1 MKLRVPVLYTEKDTF
16 FHRRDPRAK
25 WLLFACALAMLY
37 AAPGWPWMVG
47 LALAGLGIA
56 VVAKVSWRWLLVLWL
71 FQLPNFFALVIVPAS
86 RELLA
91 GDINLFE
98 GSLAFGLQLGFAWS
112 AALFVSISLFST
124 MDIDEM
130 TDGLRG
136 LKVPEVVCFTFGYAF
151 LLLYTSLADVFRI
164 LDAMSVKGVFLRT
177 KNPLR
182 FVANLARLMVPVLFT
197 VIRRAST
204 MMAVLEARGFSFTER
219 PKRKVEHRFGLLDAG
234 LVACGVLAVGVAL
247 SARFGLTGF
256 AA

>member
-25 WLLFACALAMLY
+25 WLLFVCSAAMLY

-47 LALAGLGIA
+47 LALVGLLMA
-56 VVAKVSWRWLLVLWL
+56 VVARVSWKWLLVLWL
-71 FQLPNFFALVIVPAS
+71 LQLPNFFALVLVPAS
-86 RELLA
+86 RELLS
-91 GDINLFE
+91 GNVDLFE
-98 GSLAFGLQLGFAWS
+98 GNLAFGLQLGFAWS

-164 LDAMSVKGVFLRT
+164 VDAMGVKGVSLRT
-177 KNPLR
+177 RNPLR
-182 FVANLARLMVPVLFT
+182 FVGNLARLMVPVLFT

-219 PKRKVEHRFGLLDAG
+219 PKRKAQYRFGVLDAG
-234 LVACGVLAVGVAL
+234 LVAVGAAAVGVAL
-247 SARFGLTGF
+247 SFRLGLL
-256 AA
+256 AV

>member
-25 WLLFACALAMLY
+25 WLLFFSAVGMLY
-37 AAPGWPWMVG
+37 AAPSWPWMVG
-47 LALAGLGIA
+47 LALVGLLIA
-56 VVAKVSWRWLLVLWL
+56 VIAKVSWKWLLVLWL
-71 FQLPNFFALVIVPAS
+71 LQLPNFLALVIVPAT
-86 RELLA
+86 RDILA
-91 GDINLFE
+91 GDVQPFD
-98 GSLAFGLQLGFAWS
+98 GSLAFGLKLGFAWS

-124 MDIDEM
+124 MDIDEL

-136 LKVPEVVCFTFGYAF
+136 LKLPEVVCFTFGYAF

-164 LDAMSVKGVFLRT
+164 VDAMAVKGVSLRT

-204 MMAVLEARGFSFTER
+204 MMAVLEARGFSFTKR
-219 PKRKVEHRFGLLDAG
+219 PERKVEYKFDFFDSA
-234 LVACGVLAVGVAL
+234 LVACGLLAVGVAL
-247 SARFGLTGF
+247 SFRFDLLG
-256 AA
+256 AVA